1 MLQAINL
8 YKNVTFKIL
17 KICQVKAKIS
27 NLTIKKKN
35 NTISSIKLSTKTI
48 AETVFFLT
56 SCILYLFVF
65 KKKIINNHHVL
76 DN

>member
-1 MLQAINL
+1 MLQTINL
-8 YKNVTFKIL
+8 YKNVAFKIL

-27 NLTIKKKN
+27 NFTIKKKKY
-35 NTISSIKLSTKTI
+35 NTISSITLSTKTI

-65 KKKIINNHHVL
+65 
-76 DN
+76 